1 MGCGASAQGKGN
13 YDPSGPISVNH
24 FKQER
29 VLGEGGFGKV
39 RYVIKKDTLQGYAM
53 KCMDKH
59 RIVEKKQVKM
69 IFKERAL
76 LVDLSTPEAGAP
88 ACRFITNLHF
98 AFQDDHQVYLVM
110 DLALGGTLKYH
121 LKKHPKGYPAAHA
134 LFYGAQIFNGLSYLH
149 SKFILYRDCKPENI
163 LLDLD
168 GFCMLS
174 DFGVSEKFA
183 ASDTQMKGKTG
194 TKMYMPPESLRGE
207 PYGLEF
213 DWWSFG
219 VTMFELLCAEFPKTN
234 APELTFRDGVGA
246 TARDL
251 VTQLL
256 DPDRETRLGVADE
269 QAIRNHAYFADYDWS
284 GLAAQTVKAP
294 FIPDSKRANFDAHQD
309 DIMAALDVNQK
320 DTRPP
325 LSPDEERQFENFP
338 WPLEDGISDSTIG
351 QPTAGLGLERESSS
365 GVQ

>member
-149 SKFILYRDCKPENI
+149 SSLVATAWPSAPHMLALWPGQSPFRPCRPAFTHRHSKFILYRDCK
-163 LLDLD
+163 
-168 GFCMLS
+168 
-174 DFGVSEKFA
+174 
-183 ASDTQMKGKTG
+183 
-194 TKMYMPPESLRGE
+194 
-207 PYGLEF
+207 
-213 DWWSFG
+213 
-219 VTMFELLCAEFPKTN
+219 
-234 APELTFRDGVGA
+234 
-246 TARDL
+246 
-251 VTQLL
+251 
-256 DPDRETRLGVADE
+256 
-269 QAIRNHAYFADYDWS
+269 
-284 GLAAQTVKAP
+284 
-294 FIPDSKRANFDAHQD
+294 
-309 DIMAALDVNQK
+309 
-320 DTRPP
+320 
-325 LSPDEERQFENFP
+325 
-338 WPLEDGISDSTIG
+338 
-351 QPTAGLGLERESSS
+351 
-365 GVQ
+365 